1 MKIVVGFFNLFFVPQ
16 SDRQILEIETSHSSE
31 MSMGSCR
38 ELLFSLG
45 YFSCGPVHQTGESV
59 CCTGILV
66 KALVILT
73 GGYSTR
79 GTHHFAVA
87 SDT

>member
-1 MKIVVGFFNLFFVPQ
+1 MSMISCKKLFFSP
-16 SDRQILEIETSHSSE
+16 
-31 MSMGSCR
+31 
-38 ELLFSLG
+38 G
-45 YFSCGPVHQTGESV
+45 YFSGGPVHQTGESV
-59 CCTGILV
+59 GCTGILV

-79 GTHHFAVA
+79 GIHHFAVA